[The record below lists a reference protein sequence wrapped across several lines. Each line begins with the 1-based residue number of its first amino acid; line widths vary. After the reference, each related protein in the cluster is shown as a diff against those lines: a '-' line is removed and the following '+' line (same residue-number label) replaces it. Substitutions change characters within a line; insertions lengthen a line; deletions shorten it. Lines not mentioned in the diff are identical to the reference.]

1 MEKSKNSGYAFWRT
15 KLGGAHKIVAP
26 MVDQSELPWRLLSR
40 RYGAQLCYSPMFHAS
55 VFIRDANYRKD
66 ALESCPEDRPLI
78 VQFCANDPETL
89 LKAAKYAEPHCDAI
103 DLNLGCPQA
112 IARRGHYGSF
122 LQDDWDVLEK
132 MVSLCARELSVPI
145 TVKIRVFEDI
155 GKTVRYAKM
164 LETAGCQLLTVHGR
178 TRQQKGPLTGLA
190 SWTHIKAVKENMRIP
205 VFANGNIQYLDDVK
219 ECMEQTGV
227 DGVMSAE
234 GNLHNPAL
242 FSGQQPPV
250 WQMAE
255 EYLALVEQHP
265 CPVSYVR
272 GHLFKLFH
280 HSLQV
285 HKELRLKLARVK
297 TLDRFNGVI
306 AALKAACQ
314 EDAEKYKEDPS
325 AGFLTDMG
333 LPYWI
338 CQPYVRPDPDE
349 PRETKRT
356 HDAFKRALDFV
367 TNGAEDNVL
376 SKNKRKKLLR
386 NPNKTFLSK
395 PDKFEK
401 CTCGNPKGL
410 KCSFDLCRACCRKH
424 VIAEMTACSAHKW
437 YVKTKPTDEEHI
449 RRRASN
455 NCKNQ
460 PDSITDLCDVSTSN
474 GHTTSCD
481 QSCDIPCVATD
492 TCLTY
497 NCRDSRTLEQLS
509 VQSSGEVTVPKEH
522 KETST

>member
-1 MEKSKNSGYAFWRT
+1 MMDKSTNSGYEFWKT
-15 KLGGAHKIVAP
+15 KLGGAQKIVAP

-78 VQFCANDPETL
+78 FCANDPETL
-89 LKAAKYAEPHCDAI
+89 LKAAKYAESHCDAI

-132 MVSLCARELSVPI
+132 MVADGPRSN
-145 TVKIRVFEDI
+145 
-155 GKTVRYAKM
+155 
-164 LETAGCQLLTVHGR
+164 
-178 TRQQKGPLTGLA
+178 RQQKGPVTGLA

-205 VFANGNIQYLDDVK
+205 VFANGNIRYLDDVK
-219 ECMEQTGV
+219 TCMEQTGA

-255 EYLALVEQHP
+255 EYLALVEQYP

-297 TLDRFNGVI
+297 ILDRFSGVVD
-306 AALKAACQ
+306 ALKAACQ
-314 EDAEKYKEDPS
+314 EDVEKYKEDPS
-325 AGFLTDMG
+325 AGVLTDMG

-338 CQPYVRPDPDE
+338 CQPYVRPDPNE
-349 PRETKRT
+349 PKETKRT
-356 HDAFKRALDFV
+356 HETFKRALDFV

-401 CTCGNPKGL
+401 CSCGNPKGL

-424 VIAEMTACSAHKW
+424 VVAEMTACTAHKW
-437 YVKTKPTDEEHI
+437 YVKTKPVDEEHI
-449 RRRASN
+449 KREASDI
-455 NCKNQ
+455 CRNQ
-460 PDSITDLCDVSTSN
+460 VDSITDLCDVNTSN
-474 GHTTSCD
+474 ERTTSCD
-481 QSCDIPCVATD
+481 HSCDTPPSAAMDMCV
-492 TCLTY
+492 TY
-497 NCRDSRTLEQLS
+497 NCADSRTLEHLS
-509 VQSSGEVTVPKEH
+509 VQSSEEVTTPEDHNNV
-522 KETST
+522 ST